1 MCQGSCKILER
12 TVIRFKKQNFQICAP
27 QADTQTFPAHTAPKV
42 PKSQKYLDF
51 CRASGIII
59 WLASASISLLSS
71 ENEGHLSKRRCKSM
85 AKISAN
91 YEVVYIIDPAQ
102 SEEAIAATV
111 AKFQTLA
118 EQNGS
123 DVVVDEWG
131 KRRLAYAIDYKTEGY
146 YVLMS
151 FTSGP
156 EFPKELDRIL
166 GITEGIMRSM
176 IVCKGE

>member
-1 MCQGSCKILER
+1 
-12 TVIRFKKQNFQICAP
+12 
-27 QADTQTFPAHTAPKV
+27 
-42 PKSQKYLDF
+42 
-51 CRASGIII
+51 
-59 WLASASISLLSS
+59 
-71 ENEGHLSKRRCKSM
+71 M
-85 AKISAN
+85 AKITAN
-91 YEVVYIIDPAQ
+91 YEVVYVLDPAQ
-102 SEEAIAATV
+102 GEEAIAAQV
-111 AKFQTLA
+111 ANFKSLA

>member
-1 MCQGSCKILER
+1 M
-12 TVIRFKKQNFQICAP
+12 
-27 QADTQTFPAHTAPKV
+27 
-42 PKSQKYLDF
+42 
-51 CRASGIII
+51 
-59 WLASASISLLSS
+59 
-71 ENEGHLSKRRCKSM
+71 
-85 AKISAN
+85 SAN
-91 YEVVYIIDPAQ
+91 NSYEAMMVFSVKNGEEGVPALI
-102 SEEAIAATV
+102 E
-111 AKFQTLA
+111 KFKALI
-118 EQNGS
+118 EQNGTLDS
-123 DVVVDEWG
+123 IDEWG

>member
-1 MCQGSCKILER
+1 MNK
-12 TVIRFKKQNFQICAP
+12 
-27 QADTQTFPAHTAPKV
+27 
-42 PKSQKYLDF
+42 
-51 CRASGIII
+51 
-59 WLASASISLLSS
+59 
-71 ENEGHLSKRRCKSM
+71 
-85 AKISAN
+85 
-91 YEVVYIIDPAQ
+91 YEVMFIVKPAE
-102 SEEAIAATV
+102 EEATNAVIEKVEALIARVGGTV
-111 AKFQTLA
+111 EK
-118 EQNGS
+118 
-123 DVVVDEWG
+123 VDRWG

>member
-1 MCQGSCKILER
+1 MHCRQIL
-12 TVIRFKKQNFQICAP
+12 
-27 QADTQTFPAHTAPKV
+27 AHMNPCGPSV
-42 PKSQKYLDF
+42 QKEVQP
-51 CRASGIII
+51 R
-59 WLASASISLLSS
+59 
-71 ENEGHLSKRRCKSM
+71 M

-91 YEVVYIIDPAQ
+91 YEVVFIMDGRLP
-102 SEEAIAATV
+102 EEQVAALTE
-111 AKFQTLA
+111 KFKTLA
-118 EQNGS
+118 EEHGS
-123 DVVVDEWG
+123 NVVVDEWG
-131 KRRLAYAIDYKTEGY
+131 KRRLAYAINYKTEGY